1 MKSFLS
7 NIVSSFIGVFLASI
21 VLGFLGLTLLIG
33 IFVSIADSF
42 DSGKNIQ
49 ALNEPSIL
57 ILRLAYPIQEKT
69 SEDPFDHYDFNTM
82 ESRIVL
88 GLDDI
93 IEGIHRA
100 KHDPN
105 IAGIYLNLAPE
116 AHGWATAE
124 AIREAL
130 IAFRE
135 TNKWVLAYN
144 EIYSHQSYYL
154 SSAASEVYL
163 NPEGYLQLQGLSSQS
178 IFVKDALEKLD
189 IEMQVLRGP
198 NNEYKSA
205 IETFSESEMSDSNRF
220 QTQILLNELW
230 AHITQNI
237 SKERDISN
245 ENVNLI
251 ADKLAIKSATDS
263 VQHKLVDALLYLDQ
277 VRDNIRQKMELKSQT
292 RIPAISIEDYA
303 MLLKDENPFKNVAA
317 LPLENQIAVVFAD
330 GEIMSG
336 DNDRGIVGSITTSYA
351 LRKAREN
358 PNVKAIVIRINS
370 PGGSALASDV
380 ILREVYLSAQ
390 HKPTIVSFG
399 DVAASGGYYMS
410 AAAHRIFAEPSTI
423 TGSIGVF
430 SLMPNLKGF
439 FNNKLGVNF
448 ESVNTNQ
455 YSDFGNMSQALK
467 DYEKE
472 HLNQQII
479 NVYQSFKEHVAEG
492 RSMPME
498 KVEEVAKGRVWSGI
512 AAKRVGLVDELGG
525 LHDAI
530 TEAAKLANLSHY
542 ELLKLPEEETPFKK
556 LLKSGDEHA
565 QSWLVETFLGS
576 EFLPVW
582 KQQKNLQ
589 KISKMEGIQA
599 RMPLE
604 LLIQ

>member
-1 MKSFLS
+1 
-7 NIVSSFIGVFLASI
+7 
-21 VLGFLGLTLLIG
+21 
-33 IFVSIADSF
+33 
-42 DSGKNIQ
+42 
-49 ALNEPSIL
+49 
-57 ILRLAYPIQEKT
+57 
-69 SEDPFDHYDFNTM
+69 
-82 ESRIVL
+82 
-88 GLDDI
+88 
-93 IEGIHRA
+93 
-100 KHDPN
+100 
-105 IAGIYLNLAPE
+105 
-116 AHGWATAE
+116 
-124 AIREAL
+124 
-130 IAFRE
+130 
-135 TNKWVLAYN
+135 
-144 EIYSHQSYYL
+144 
-154 SSAASEVYL
+154 
-163 NPEGYLQLQGLSSQS
+163 
-178 IFVKDALEKLD
+178 
-189 IEMQVLRGP
+189 MQVLRGP

-205 IETFSESEMSDSNRF
+205 IETFSASEMSDSNRF
-220 QTQILLNELW
+220 HTQILLNELW